1 MGKILFRAL
10 ALLLISALTLSS
22 YAYGQHRHLLQ
33 MDGTDWLK
41 DSDQICAKWLNAG
54 IIVGMMMGTAAADK
68 GTRELIDRINNALYG
83 QRTTSAIEL
92 KEKMVDLSLEDI
104 TVNQLLA
111 GIDAFYEDD
120 FSALKRYTQPRP
132 EARPLVQSLFDQG
145 YDVVIATNPLFPRR
159 AIEHRL
165 DWAGVSDF
173 DFKLITTYENS
184 HFSKPNPRYYQEILD
199 KIGCRPQDAVMV
211 GDDLQN
217 DIAPAL
223 HVGLQ
228 AYWIRDGVSDDFS
241 PYLGL
246 QGTLAD
252 CLHWVGSGGPR
263 ES

>member
-1 MGKILFRAL
+1 MIQAVLLDLDDTLLGNDMERFLPLYFAAL
-10 ALLLISALTLSS
+10 GERMACFIDPEDLVRKVLASS
-22 YAYGQHRHLLQ
+22 R
-33 MDGTDWLK
+33 
-41 DSDQICAKWLNAG
+41 
-54 IIVGMMMGTAAADK
+54 VMMQNQDA
-68 GTRELIDRINNALYG
+68 
-83 QRTTSAIEL
+83 
-92 KEKMVDLSLEDI
+92 DI
-104 TVNQLLA
+104 TNQQAFDADFFKGLGHPESEVRPVLE
-111 GIDAFYEDD
+111 AFYEDD

-199 KIGCRPQDAVMV
+199 EIGCRPQDAVMV

>member
-1 MGKILFRAL
+1 MIQAVLLDLDDTLLGNDMERFLPLYFAAL
-10 ALLLISALTLSS
+10 GERMACFIDPEDLVRKVLASS
-22 YAYGQHRHLLQ
+22 R
-33 MDGTDWLK
+33 
-41 DSDQICAKWLNAG
+41 
-54 IIVGMMMGTAAADK
+54 VMMQNQDA
-68 GTRELIDRINNALYG
+68 
-83 QRTTSAIEL
+83 
-92 KEKMVDLSLEDI
+92 DI
-104 TVNQLLA
+104 TNQQAFDADFFKGLGHPESEVRPVLE
-111 GIDAFYEDD
+111 AFYEDD

>member
-1 MGKILFRAL
+1 MIQAVLLDLDDTLLGNDMERFLPLYFAAL
-10 ALLLISALTLSS
+10 GERMACFIDPEDLVRKVLASS
-22 YAYGQHRHLLQ
+22 R
-33 MDGTDWLK
+33 
-41 DSDQICAKWLNAG
+41 
-54 IIVGMMMGTAAADK
+54 VMMQNQDA
-68 GTRELIDRINNALYG
+68 
-83 QRTTSAIEL
+83 
-92 KEKMVDLSLEDI
+92 DI
-104 TVNQLLA
+104 TNQQAFDADFFKGLGHPESEVRPVLE
-111 GIDAFYEDD
+111 AFYEDD

-228 AYWIRDGVSDDFS
+228 AYWIRDGVPDDFS

>member
-1 MGKILFRAL
+1 MIQAVLLDLDDTLLGNDMERFLPLYFAAL
-10 ALLLISALTLSS
+10 GERMACFIDPEDLVRKVLASS
-22 YAYGQHRHLLQ
+22 R
-33 MDGTDWLK
+33 
-41 DSDQICAKWLNAG
+41 
-54 IIVGMMMGTAAADK
+54 VMMQNQDA
-68 GTRELIDRINNALYG
+68 
-83 QRTTSAIEL
+83 
-92 KEKMVDLSLEDI
+92 DI
-104 TVNQLLA
+104 TNQQAFDADFFKGLGHPESEVRPVLE
-111 GIDAFYEDD
+111 AFYEDD

-173 DFKLITTYENS
+173 DFKLITTYENF